1 MSPYPKLR
9 GRRRLRAALAAAAAL
24 QAAEAP
30 AEWLFAAAAQLDEE
44 STESVLT
51 TVDWGASDA
60 TWLSFAAGQ
69 SRASSEGADIRASTL
84 GMGVDHRV
92 GTFGMSLD
100 VERWGDPDSI
110 ESFDLDASIY
120 VERGRTHIALER
132 IARDIDVHFT
142 LTGPL
147 GRTFERTAAVDADGI
162 GVSASVEVGERWRV
176 FGSRRDFDY
185 DRNLTL
191 LPRIDRLN
199 LLGASALT
207 LADSFVERMT
217 SLGFEWAG
225 DEHLLT
231 LYLSRDRSAVDRAQL
246 DGVNAAMLFPVGER
260 LDLELNLGRSRS
272 DALGSGL
279 YGGVLLLYYGGE

>member
-1 MSPYPKLR
+1 MSAYSKLGR
-9 GRRRLRAALAAAAAL
+9 RRRLRAALAAVAAL

-60 TWLSFAAGQ
+60 TWLSFSAGQ
-69 SRASSEGADIRASTL
+69 SRAPREGADIRASTL

-92 GTFGMSLD
+92 GALGIGFN

-120 VERGRTHIALER
+120 VERGRAYVALER

-142 LTGPL
+142 VTGPL
-147 GRTFERTAAVDADGI
+147 GRPFERTAPVDADGV
-162 GVSASVEVGERWRV
+162 GVSASLEVGAHWRV

-185 DRNLTL
+185 DRDLSL

-199 LLGASALT
+199 LLGASTLT
-207 LADSFVERMT
+207 LADSLVERMT
-217 SLGFEWAG
+217 SLGAEWAG
-225 DEHLLT
+225 DEHVVT
-231 LYLSRDRSAVDRAQL
+231 LSLSRDRSAVGRAQL
-246 DGVNAAMLFPVGER
+246 DGVNAAMLFPVGRR

-279 YGGVLLLYYGGE
+279 YGGVLLIYYGGE